1 MLRVLSLFSG
11 IGAFETALRRG
22 GYQFETV
29 NYCEID
35 PYAAKAYSQIHDIPE
50 GKNLHDVREI
60 NPLLLDNINLVT
72 FGFPCVPEGFL
83 IKTKN
88 GYKNIEDITTNDYV
102 LTHTNTYQKVVKTMN
117 RISNHINHV
126 KGVGCVD
133 LQVTDEHPVYVLR
146 NNEFMWVKAKNL
158 SLSDR
163 LVFNKNTKSEN
174 TDIPDNVL
182 WFMGRYFADGYK
194 ENHALHRVVFC
205 IGKKKTF
212 EFEEKING
220 FKFVKYH
227 ESRSCIEYKLVD
239 SEIEKYFTEFI
250 TGSSKKEIPQ
260 WIIDLSKDKLIHFY
274 NGYYS
279 GDGHNRKDRELSMF
293 CTVSK
298 KMAYG
303 LQDIVIKL
311 FNVVPT
317 LNVRKDKRSGTFNDS
332 YCFQFSLK
340 PKEQIIREDKICV
353 QIKNLYR
360 EEKQLKVFNFEVEND
375 NSYTV
380 NNVIV
385 HNCQDISVA
394 GKQKG
399 FEYNGERTRS
409 GLFFEALRIIEFLQP
424 EYAIAENV
432 KALTGK
438 KFTAEF
444 ETVLT
449 SLDKA
454 GYNNYWKVLN
464 AKDYGIPQNR
474 ERVFI
479 ISIRKDIDTGT
490 FTFPEKQELKLRV
503 KDMLEPVVDEKYY
516 INTDKAKELIKKFI
530 ENNQINEIDQNPK
543 IQWCGSYN
551 GHQSGNVVYERGI
564 CNCIDV
570 AGHVEPQKIMISKP
584 KIKRLGNLYDEN
596 AGGARAGNVYAPDG
610 LAPAL
615 QTAQGGNR
623 MPLITEPIIAAS
635 RGRNPD
641 NPSNRKKGCN
651 TEQTLELKKDG
662 MSNTLTT
669 VQKDNL
675 VVEPQILKYERTE
688 YAKSIRKEYENGEL
702 SERRCNMRQ
711 YTTRK
716 DGMSNT
722 LTTVQKD
729 NYVLDLYR
737 IRKLTPR
744 ECFRLMGFS
753 DSDFDKI
760 KGISNTQ
767 LYKMA
772 GNSIVVNVLEGIFRE
787 LFKAQS
793 R

>member
-1 MLRVLSLFSG
+1 MIKLLSLFSG
-11 IGAFETALRRG
+11 IGAFEAALRRG

-35 PYAAKAYSQIHDIPE
+35 PYASKAYSQIHGISEDF
-50 GKNLHDVREI
+50 NLHDVRTV
-60 NPLLLDNINLVT
+60 NPLLMNNVNLVT
-72 FGFPCVPEGFL
+72 YGFPCVPEGFL

-88 GYKNIEDITTNDYV
+88 GYKNIEDVTTNDYV

-117 RISNHINHV
+117 RISDHINHV

-133 LQVTDEHPVYVLR
+133 LQITDEHPVYVLR
-146 NNEFMWVKAKNL
+146 NNEFMWVKAKDL

-163 LVFNKNTKSEN
+163 LVFNKNTKTES

-182 WFMGRYFADGYK
+182 WLMGRYFADGYK
-194 ENHALHRVVFC
+194 ENHALHRVIFC

-212 EFEEKING
+212 EFEEKIQG
-220 FKFVKYH
+220 IKFTKYH
-227 ESRSCIEYKLVD
+227 ESRSCIEYKLID
-239 SEIEKYFTEFI
+239 SEIEKYFTGFTTRSTE
-250 TGSSKKEIPQ
+250 KEIPQ

-317 LNVRKDKRSGTFNDS
+317 LNIRKDKRSKTFNDS
-332 YCFQFSLK
+332 YCFQFSLR
-340 PKEQIIREDKICV
+340 PKEQIISEDKICV

-360 EEKQLKVFNFEVEND
+360 EEKQLKVFNFEVETD

-385 HNCQDISVA
+385 HNCQDISIA

-399 FEYNGERTRS
+399 FEHDGERTRS

-424 EYAIAENV
+424 EYAICENV
-432 KALTGK
+432 KALTSK
-438 KFTAEF
+438 KFEKEF
-444 ETVLT
+444 NTVLS
-449 SLDKA
+449 SLA
-454 GYNNYWKVLN
+454 EVGYNNYWKVLN
-464 AKDYGIPQNR
+464 AKDYGVPQNR
-474 ERVFI
+474 ERIFI
-479 ISIRKDIDTGT
+479 ISIRKDIDTGA

-503 KDMLEPVVDEKYY
+503 KDILENNVDEKYY
-516 INTDKAKELIKKFI
+516 INTEKARQLIKKFV
-530 ENNQINEIDQNPK
+530 EKNQINEIAQNPK

-551 GHQSGNVVYERGI
+551 GHQSGNVIYERGI

-570 AGHVEPQKIMISKP
+570 AGHVEPQKIMIK
-584 KIKRLGNLYDEN
+584 KDTVKQIGNIVTTGNFKNPQRGRIYDSEGISPCLN
-596 AGGARAGNVYAPDG
+596 
-610 LAPAL
+610 
-615 QTAQGGNR
+615 TMQGGG
-623 MPLITEPIIAAS
+623 LEPKFIEPVICAS

-641 NPSNRKKGCN
+641 NPSDRTTGIS
-651 TEQTLELKKDG
+651 TEQRLELKKDG
-662 MSNTLTT
+662 CSNTLTT
-669 VQKDNL
+669 VQKDNW
-675 VVEPQILKYERTE
+675 VVEPINPHEDETARTLK
-688 YAKSIRKEYENGEL
+688 A
-702 SERRCNMRQ
+702 Q
-711 YTTRK
+711 YFKNSVANFEKTGTYGATGVCK
-716 DGMSNT
+716 IDKHGM
-722 LTTVQKD
+722 K
-729 NYVLDLYR
+729 

-744 ECFRLMGFS
+744 ECFRLMGFT
-753 DSDFDKI
+753 DADFDKI
-760 KGISNTQ
+760 HGISNTQ

-772 GNSIVVNVLEGIFRE
+772 GNSIVVNVLEAIFKQ
-787 LFKAQS
+787 LFKENHKE
-793 R
+793 